1 MRDPRASP
9 PARPAAAA
17 VPAIAGTLAFWAAVP
32 TESPTFETVDP
43 TELPTPV
50 RVPATPLLDC
60 LDREL
65 RVLPLREG
73 ARFGAVLLAEVVL
86 LLEVLFA
93 VLRLPA
99 EEP

>member
-1 MRDPRASP
+1 MRDPSASP

-17 VPAIAGTLAFWAAVP
+17 VPTIAGTLAFCAAVP
-32 TESPTFETVDP
+32 TESPTFETVEP
-43 TELPTPV
+43 TEVPAPAM
-50 RVPATPLLDC
+50 VPATPLLDC

-73 ARFGAVLLAEVVL
+73 ARAAVRLDEVVL
-86 LLEVLFA
+86 LLEVLLA

-99 EEP
+99 EP